1 MNLTHQQ
8 QQMHHS
14 HHHYPQQLPSNSN
27 RTTAFAIQEILG
39 LTPTDLAAARA
50 YADHQAYSAYL
61 SRSSLFSSPY
71 HSHHHHPPPTAAG
84 SFINPDVVAHPHAN
98 FLQQFS
104 PSHSHQTSATLDSLA
119 ENLGKSCLNNT
130 RRIRRFA
137 RSVQPKKTIIEP
149 LER

>member
-14 HHHYPQQLPSNSN
+14 HHHYPQQLSSSTN

-39 LTPTDLAAARA
+39 LTPTDLVAARA

-61 SRSSLFSSPY
+61 SRSSLFTSPY
-71 HSHHHHPPPTAAG
+71 HSHSHHPHQHHHSATAAG

-104 PSHSHQTSATLDSLA
+104 PTNSHHTNTTLDSLQ
-119 ENLGKSCLNNT
+119 ENLGKHPD
-130 RRIRRFA
+130 A
-137 RSVQPKKTIIEP
+137 RCRLV
-149 LER
+149 